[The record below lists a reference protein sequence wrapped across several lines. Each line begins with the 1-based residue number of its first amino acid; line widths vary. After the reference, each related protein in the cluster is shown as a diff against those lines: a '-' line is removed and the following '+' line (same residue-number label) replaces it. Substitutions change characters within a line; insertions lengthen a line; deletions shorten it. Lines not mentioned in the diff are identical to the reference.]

1 MMVKNQLEFPT
12 CLTTETYCLH
22 IVLTMMDIAK
32 ISEDEAFQR
41 INLYW
46 EGKDFTSENDIVFH
60 EGPDFWA
67 KTIYYEQSN
76 WWNYEQEDLTP
87 REIK

>member
-1 MMVKNQLEFPT
+1 MMAKNQLEFPT
-12 CLTTETYCLH
+12 CIETEIYCLV

-60 EGPDFWA
+60 EGPDYWA
-67 KTIYYEQSN
+67 KRIYYEQSD
-76 WWNYEQEDLTP
+76 WWNYKPEELTP
-87 REIK
+87 KEIK